1 MNQPIPIQEKHLRFS
16 LAQLPMDKAL
26 GYLFCLVQ
34 INRKL
39 TILAGIILIIG
50 AVSIVYVLCGEN
62 SEWIELRNLNRQASQ
77 SIYKNQP
84 EEAIVIYDRIQ
95 EHLSHLKSNKTTRQW
110 TRRIQDSKTMA
121 ATACERK
128 LIRACQSRILEAQTL
143 MKNGKEKD
151 ADKILKQ
158 VLADLKTSP
167 WKGKPTQTMI
177 AQIQAIKDGR

>member
-34 INRKL
+34 SNRKL

-50 AVSIVYVLCGEN
+50 AVSIIYALYGEN

-77 SIYKNQP
+77 MIYQNQP

-95 EHLSHLKSNKTTRQW
+95 EHLSHLKSNKMTRKW
-110 TRRIQDSKTMA
+110 TRRMA
-121 ATACERK
+121 ACPAVRARRRNPAHDHHRLPAISLSLEILSGRLAVTT
-128 LIRACQSRILEAQTL
+128 IRPIGCI
-143 MKNGKEKD
+143 
-151 ADKILKQ
+151 
-158 VLADLKTSP
+158 
-167 WKGKPTQTMI
+167 
-177 AQIQAIKDGR
+177 